1 MSRIL
6 EHLHSDHKNMIRL
19 LDLLDDELRDIASGR
34 ACDYPLVANIVE
46 YFNEYPNRYH
56 HPFEDKVF
64 AWIGRERP
72 SLSGVIDE
80 LRTDHELQTVISHD
94 LTKLLDEA
102 RTGRAAPNERLAE
115 ELKSFVSVQ
124 RAHIDKEEKRV
135 LKQAEGLLT
144 GIHLREIPIPDG
156 DELDPLFGKAVGG
169 DFSAIA
175 VALGRAHETRAGS

>member
-6 EHLHSDHKNMIRL
+6 EHLHGDHENMIRL
-19 LDLLDDELRDIASGR
+19 LDLLDDELRGIASNGT
-34 ACDYPLVANIVE
+34 CDYTLVANIVE

-72 SLSGVIDE
+72 GLSSVIDE
-80 LRTDHELQTVISHD
+80 LRTEHELQTVISHD

-102 RTGRAAPNERLAE
+102 RTGRAPPNERLAE
-115 ELKSFVSVQ
+115 ELKPFITVQ
-124 RAHIDKEEKRV
+124 REHIDKEEKRV
-135 LKQAEGLLT
+135 LKQAEGLLS
-144 GIHLREIPIPDG
+144 GIHLQEIPIPDS
-156 DELDPLFGKAVGG
+156 DTLDPLFGQAVGG

-175 VALGRAHETRAGS
+175 VALGRAHEPRIGG